1 MNETS
6 SETKV
11 QQDNQIILYKEI
23 KTVITT
29 RTIITTVVREKMNKN
44 NNVSE
49 SIVLST
55 NNIYENV
62 NNNTVIRNLSENE
75 TKILQKQSPII
86 QIESDNQISSNEIEI
101 NLADL
106 TSINTNNEVTENLS
120 ISSESISKTSNSKNS
135 RIPIAKF
142 YRKNNNLDFSS
153 TSEVSSD
160 ISNKIITHSIIESQS
175 SICSNTD
182 SVDREDSDDSIIP
195 PMKRS
200 KLSIKHL
207 TRKNSSILKESPKKA
222 VYNIRK
228 NLKKNNPSVSET
240 IFTRS
245 KLKKNEK
252 KKKDLVKPIIQ
263 KQSQPIRKKRDFSSP
278 LSNNSSTMSSS
289 NLLQSSFEN
298 FIPLHQTR
306 SYLNSKLEYS
316 LNKNLQVRLK
326 RLDFNQVKSTDLYQ
340 ANNKTNK
347 NQQSINLTNNSI
359 LKYPIKNCSVYLTRL
374 NLKDFEKKKVIIFF
388 FFITFIINFKIFSK
402 AKIRL
407 NRKKSNSK
415 YKPNDKAFSLCSDG
429 NYYPIYSKYLK

>member
-1 MNETS
+1 MNQTS

-29 RTIITTVVREKMNKN
+29 RTIITTLVREKINKN
-44 NNVSE
+44 NNMTE

-55 NNIYENV
+55 NNKYENL
-62 NNNTVIRNLSENE
+62 NKNTEIRNLSENE

-101 NLADL
+101 NSADL

-142 YRKNNNLDFSS
+142 YRKNNNLDLSS
-153 TSEVSSD
+153 SEISSD
-160 ISNKIITHSIIESQS
+160 ISNKIITHSIFESQS

-182 SVDREDSDDSIIP
+182 SVEKEDSDDSIIP
-195 PMKRS
+195 SMKRS
-200 KLSIKHL
+200 KLPIKHL

-222 VYNIRK
+222 VYNIRT
-228 NLKKNNPSVSET
+228 NLKKNNPSESKT

-252 KKKDLVKPIIQ
+252 TKKDSVKPIIQ
-263 KQSQPIRKKRDFSSP
+263 KQLQPIRKKRDCSSS
-278 LSNNSSTMSSS
+278 LSNNSSTMPSS
-289 NLLQSSFEN
+289 NLFQSSSEN

-306 SYLNSKLEYS
+306 PYLNNKLEYS
-316 LNKNLQVRLK
+316 FSKNLQVRLK

-340 ANNKTNK
+340 TNNKTNK
-347 NQQSINLTNNSI
+347 NQQPINLTKKSI
-359 LKYPIKNCSVYLTRL
+359 SKYPIKNCSVYLTRL
-374 NLKDFEKKKVIIFF
+374 DLKDFEKKKV
-388 FFITFIINFKIFSK
+388 
-402 AKIRL
+402 
-407 NRKKSNSK
+407 
-415 YKPNDKAFSLCSDG
+415 
-429 NYYPIYSKYLK
+429 